1 MTATTPPSSASR
13 CLRSN
18 LRFLAAMTAMNLKSS
33 FALRGA
39 FWLQAGFMA
48 ANNLLYFSFW
58 WIFFDRFEEVG
69 GWRVS
74 DVAALYGVVAAGF
87 GFAVVFAGGIRD
99 LSRNIIDGDLDAFL
113 TQPRSPL
120 LHAVASKTS
129 PAGWGDLVSG
139 TGFLLF
145 SGLVHWQSLPLALL
159 AIAISASMFIASGV
173 ILHSLAFWL
182 GRMDNLARQMWDFLV
197 TFSIYPRPI
206 FSGALKLLL
215 FTLIPAGFIGYL
227 PVELVRHFEWSGL
240 VAALGGAAFYCTLAI
255 AIFGAGLRRYESG
268 NRFGVRA

>member
-1 MTATTPPSSASR
+1 MTTRIATRERFSLGST
-13 CLRSN
+13 LG
-18 LRFLAAMTAMNLKSS
+18 FLAAMVAMNLKSS

-39 FWLQAGFMA
+39 FWLQASFMV
-48 ANNLLYFSFW
+48 ANNLLYFTFW

-69 GWRVS
+69 GWRVR

-87 GFAVVFAGGIRD
+87 GMAVVFAGGIRD
-99 LSRNIIDGDLDAFL
+99 LSRAIIEGDLDAFL

-120 LHAVASKTS
+120 LHALTSKTS
-129 PAGWGDLVSG
+129 ASGWGDLVSG
-139 TGFLLF
+139 FAFLMF
-145 SGLVHWQSLPLALL
+145 SGLVEWRTAPVAVLAVLL
-159 AIAISASMFIASGV
+159 SATVFVASGV

-182 GRMDNLARQMWDFLV
+182 GRIDNLARQMWDFLV

-227 PVELVRHFEWSGL
+227 PVELVRNFQWSGL
-240 VAALGGAAFYCTLAI
+240 AAAVGGAVAYAGLAI
-255 AIFGAGLRRYESG
+255 AVFQAGLRRYESG
-268 NRFGVRA
+268 NRFGVRV